1 MKLVVAALHEIAHG
15 PFRTCQARLAMSAPE
30 GRADLAAT
38 LAQVRL

>member
-1 MKLVVAALHEIAHG
+1 MAHFG
-15 PFRTCQARLAMSAPE
+15 HARARLAMSAPE